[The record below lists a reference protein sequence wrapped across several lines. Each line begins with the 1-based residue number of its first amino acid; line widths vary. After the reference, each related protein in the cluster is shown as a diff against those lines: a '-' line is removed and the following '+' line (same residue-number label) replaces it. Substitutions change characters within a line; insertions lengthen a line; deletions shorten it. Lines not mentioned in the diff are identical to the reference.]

1 LPYAHRG
8 HCKDEDSYKECS
20 SHVELS
26 IDLTISRPNY
36 SAIKGGIIRPNSL
49 AFLGAVP
56 KKAGAMPFAPDGVG
70 YVDFYDGKCRH
81 DERKLS

>member
-26 IDLTISRPNY
+26 IGLIGLEFRIEDGRIGVMQGTVVSTPTKNKPKLLDQRVKASLTRQ
-36 SAIKGGIIRPNSL
+36 
-49 AFLGAVP
+49 
-56 KKAGAMPFAPDGVG
+56 
-70 YVDFYDGKCRH
+70 
-81 DERKLS
+81 E